1 MSLSARCPAQ
11 AIGRDVVNKARE
23 DRMFVLPH
31 FRALLQLY
39 SLFTVTRTF
48 AVSLGRQNNA
58 GITLFPAN
66 VTSSICDRHNFHE
79 YLSFKDFCN
88 VTESTLDS
96 NCDISN

>member
-58 GITLFPAN
+58 GIALFPAN
-66 VTSSICDRHNFHE
+66 VTSSICDRHLRIIIFI
-79 YLSFKDFCN
+79 SFKDFRN
-88 VTESTLDS
+88 VSTLDS